1 VINLLFYLVDA
12 FTDTPFFG
20 NPTTIIIEDPLNPFS
35 TELKEF
41 IAREMNLPV
50 SVYVRA
56 SETANF
62 RFEFFTPKK
71 QIPISGHGTIAALWL
86 LAELGKIK
94 PKESISKIKIETD
107 KGKFPCEIHWKEKTI
122 EKVYMTLKKPK
133 FREID
138 LSVNKLA
145 DILGIR
151 EDKIESDDKLP
162 FVVADTGSPKI
173 LALLSSKEMTDAL
186 VPKFDDIERLCLKY
200 KSTGIHLYTFDTYFE
215 GSKCYTR
222 HFEPIRGAP
231 ETAISGMANG
241 ALGAFLVSKG
251 FAQPG
256 TIIFEQGESL
266 DRISKLEVHVEVGEK
281 GVKSIKIGGKAHLVF
296 KFNLDK
302 RIKF

>member
-1 VINLLFYLVDA
+1 V
-12 FTDTPFFG
+12 
-20 NPTTIIIEDPLNPFS
+20 
-35 TELKEF
+35 
-41 IAREMNLPV
+41 
-50 SVYVRA
+50 
-56 SETANF
+56 
-62 RFEFFTPKK
+62 
-71 QIPISGHGTIAALWL
+71 PISGHGTIAAIWL

-94 PKESISKIKIETD
+94 KKESFSEVKIETNI
-107 KGKFPCEIHWKEKTI
+107 GIFPCEIHWKEKTI
-122 EKVYMTLKKPK
+122 EKVYMTQKKPEFK
-133 FREID
+133 EIN
-138 LSVNKLA
+138 LSIKKLA

-151 EDKIESDDKLP
+151 EDKIESNEKLP
-162 FVVADTGSPKI
+162 FIVADTGSPKI

-200 KSTGIHLYTFDTYFE
+200 KTTGIHLYTFDTYFE

-266 DRISKLEVHVEVGEK
+266 DRISKLEVIVDGDENEINSV
-281 GVKSIKIGGKAHLVF
+281 KIGGKAHVVF
-296 KFNLDK
+296 KFDLDK
-302 RIKF
+302 RIKI